1 MSTIF
6 GWTNRVYGIAKGTNI
21 YQEVT
26 PAIVASWRK
35 TEKMEAE

>member
-26 PAIVASWRK
+26 PEIAASWRK
-35 TEKMEAE
+35 AAEVEAE